1 MNTYEE
7 RKRVSVFKLKQTVFH
22 QKKKGVNDVKSPCV
36 AVDVSKGKSYFQ
48 GFIEIDKPANKA
60 TPIQHDL
67 EGFKSLYE
75 LGQTLKE
82 AYSDVVYVFEST
94 GIYHKVL
101 ETFLMNYEEKCIILN
116 PLEASKIR
124 KTDLRSTKTDV
135 RDCKSIAK
143 AYFLKD
149 FTLHNQKD
157 ELYEKLQSMN
167 GHYNFLVQQLREMKV
182 HFRNALDIVYPR
194 FDEVYPDPYLDIPMS
209 ILKRY
214 PHPDELKS
222 KRVETIV
229 KCIMKDTKYR
239 EPKAMDEAKKLRGYI
254 DNVSSGCRMSSYE
267 VTILKTMVHRIS
279 EQEVEIELCLDE
291 MRDLV
296 TEIPLYHQLMS
307 IPGIGDNLAIRL
319 IGELGDLDRFERSQQ
334 LVAYAG
340 IDPRVYQSGQMTGDH
355 LHITKKGNKHLRT
368 LLFLGISSNVR
379 VGKTNPILDFFNK
392 KRQQAYPLAYKA
404 ALIACANKLLRI
416 IFGMYKSGMNFHR

>member
-1 MNTYEE
+1 
-7 RKRVSVFKLKQTVFH
+7 
-22 QKKKGVNDVKSPCV
+22 VKSPCV
-36 AVDVSKGKSYFQ
+36 AVDVSKGKSYYQ

-60 TPIQHDL
+60 TPIQNDL
-67 EGFKSLYE
+67 EGFKSVHE

-82 AYSDVVYVFEST
+82 TYSDVVYVFEST
-94 GIYHKVL
+94 GIYHKAL
-101 ETFLMNYEEKCIILN
+101 ETFLMNHDEKCIILN

-124 KTDLRSTKTDV
+124 KTDLRSTKTDL

-143 AYFLKD
+143 AYFMKD
-149 FTLHNQKD
+149 FRLHNQKD

-167 GHYNFLVQQLREMKV
+167 GHYNFLIQQFREMKV

-214 PHPDELKS
+214 AHPDELKS
-222 KRVETIV
+222 RRVETIV
-229 KCIMKDTKYR
+229 KYIMKDTKHR
-239 EPKAMDEAKKLRGYI
+239 ESKAMTEAKKLKDYI
-254 DNVSSGCRMSSYE
+254 DKVSSGCRSSSFE
-267 VTILKTMVHRIS
+267 VTILKTMLNKIS

-291 MRDLV
+291 MRELV
-296 TEIPLYHQLMS
+296 SDVPLYHQLMS
-307 IPGIGDNLAIRL
+307 IPGIGDNIAIRL
-319 IGELGDLDRFERSQQ
+319 IGELGNLDRFERSEQ

-340 IDPRVYQSGQMTGDH
+340 IDPRVYQSGQMTGEH

-368 LLFLGISSNVR
+368 LLFLAISSNIR
-379 VGKTNPILDFFNK
+379 VCKTNIILNFYNK
-392 KRQQAYPLAYKA
+392 KRQQTNPLVYKA

-416 IFGMYKSGMNFHR
+416 IYGMYKSGRNFHQ

>member
-1 MNTYEE
+1 M
-7 RKRVSVFKLKQTVFH
+7 
-22 QKKKGVNDVKSPCV
+22 KSPCV